1 MLLAALTASAAAS
14 CSHLVYMPSKN
25 VVDAPREM
33 PEDLWFHTSDGV
45 RLHGWWLEAHG
56 ARRGTVVQFHGNAGN
71 ITSHFAQLEWVTRH
85 GYDLFTFDYRGY
97 GRSEGVPS
105 QAGLNRDAR
114 AALALART
122 KSAKGMRPDLV
133 LYGQSLGGAVLLR
146 ALADEP
152 DRSRIRSVI
161 VEGTFNSY
169 REAAASVMYQTPA
182 GLAFAGFA
190 FTVIDDDYAPAQHVA
205 SLSPTPLLVIHDQ
218 DDPVIPFDFGRAIFR
233 AARQPKDLW
242 PLRTG
247 GHLTAR
253 DEPGFEGALLDWLDD
268 PRPLR

>member
-205 SLSPTPLLVIHDQ
+205 SLSPTTATGRRSASP
-218 DDPVIPFDFGRAIFR
+218 PVKAGSPRARRFGWAAARSYLPSRSRCPR
-233 AARQPKDLW
+233 AASR
-242 PLRTG
+242 
-247 GHLTAR
+247 
-253 DEPGFEGALLDWLDD
+253 
-268 PRPLR
+268 